1 MCVCVCV
8 CIYIVYI
15 YDGVFSLNLWPFVQI
30 LQSFCIMAALL
41 PFPLLLSLLSGIERD
56 PIGKFFSYTFR
67 MFFVRYAEGSY
78 LEALAWGRLM
88 AETYCHFAL
97 GGPAKQSWVGLYALI
112 EELRRAKPGFFES
125 EPEPGRSELATSSAY
140 ALALEAGPLIS
151 KLAQDFGAGFSGYAV
166 AEDLQYLRVY
176 GNYGVHAWRFL
187 LGERAG
193 PDADVVASILRVA
206 ISFVSIYSLFRGHV
220 AMTFPLSARA
230 RL

>member
-1 MCVCVCV
+1 MCVCV

-15 YDGVFSLNLWPFVQI
+15 YDGVFSLNLWPFVQN

-56 PIGKFFSYTFR
+56 PVGKFFSYSFR

-97 GGPAKQSWVGLYALI
+97 GGPAKQSWVGLYELI
-112 EELRRAKPGFFES
+112 EELRRSKPGFFES

-140 ALALEAGPLIS
+140 VLALEAGPLIS

-193 PDADVVASILRVA
+193 PDADMVASILRVA

-220 AMTFPLSARA
+220 AMTFPLSVRS